1 MENENQKNQT
11 NEELKKKLS
20 GLRALH
26 WICLV
31 AAAFLLI
38 FIIRDSLNGE
48 ELDTSLLIIAICSI
62 GGGVSVSPQIK
73 QIKEELK
80 NRSIN

>member
-1 MENENQKNQT
+1 MKEEDQKIPT
-11 NEELKKKLS
+11 NDELNKKLS
-20 GLRALH
+20 GLRAIY

-62 GGGVSVSPQIK
+62 GGGVSLSPQIK
-73 QIKEELK
+73 QIKEQLEG
-80 NRSIN
+80 RSIN